1 MSSERTSSTQTMNS
15 DHDEYNSSIS
25 VDSRACSSMV
35 GLVGSEQAKAKKDV
49 KGVKGF
55 KFWLGLAFG
64 KCRLEPNLNCQA
76 SGNSTTF
83 PENIKGQML
92 VSRNLPRPLLCA
104 NHVIRLKL

>member
-35 GLVGSEQAKAKKDV
+35 GLVGGEQAKAKNDV
-49 KGVKGF
+49 KDVKGF
-55 KFWLGLAFG
+55 KFGLAWLFG
-64 KCRLEPNLNCQA
+64 RRRLEPNLNCQP
-76 SGNSTTF
+76 SGNSTAF
-83 PENIKGQML
+83 LESIKSQMV
-92 VSRNLPRPLLCA
+92 VSRNPLRPPLCA